1 MTELLTPAEQS
12 RAEGL
17 AISINNAAD
26 TYKHRQHIAAVSF
39 TREVPEY
46 LELAREQAEIERVQF
61 KTKYKVREI
70 KAAAA
75 LALEHDR
82 QHMREIIR
90 DKVKDGAE
98 ISARGRLW
106 FDKINGNT
114 YHSVRMTVAG
124 VGVYIPRQYGYGDQW
139 RQSATEWLWDNG
151 ILEKDY
157 HANGNPKYHDSYARI
172 KWGNAIDSLKREL

>member
-1 MTELLTPAEQS
+1 MTKLSPAEQT

-17 AISINNAAD
+17 AVSIVNTAD
-26 TYKHRQHIAAVSF
+26 TYKQRQHLAAVSF
-39 TREVPEY
+39 TREIPEY

-75 LALEHDR
+75 LALKHDR

-98 ISARGRLW
+98 ISANARKW

-172 KWGNAIDSLKREL
+172 NWGNAIDSLKREL

>member
-1 MTELLTPAEQS
+1 MKKLTPAEQS

-17 AISINNAAD
+17 AASMHHQRD
-26 TYKHRQHIAAVSF
+26 TYQQRQHLAAVSF
-39 TREVPEY
+39 SREVPEY
-46 LELAREQAEIERVQF
+46 LDLAYEQAAIERAQF

-75 LALEHDR
+75 LSLEYDR

-98 ISARGRLW
+98 ISATGRLW

-114 YHSVRMTVAG
+114 YHSVRLNVAG

-139 RQSATEWLWDNG
+139 KQSATDWLWDNG
-151 ILEKDY
+151 IIEKDY
-157 HANGNPKYHDSYARI
+157 HDNGDPKYKDSYARVN
-172 KWGNAIDSLKREL
+172 WRGTIDSLKREL

>member
-1 MTELLTPAEQS
+1 MNKLSPAEQS

-17 AISINNAAD
+17 AASMHHQRD
-26 TYKHRQHIAAVSF
+26 TYKQRQHLAAISF

-75 LALEHDR
+75 LSLEYDR

-98 ISARGRLW
+98 ISATGRLW
-106 FDKINGNT
+106 FDKLNGNT
-114 YHSVRMTVAG
+114 YFSVKMTVAG
-124 VGVYIPRQYGYGDQW
+124 VGVYIPREYGYGDQW
-139 RQSATEWLWDNG
+139 KQSATEWLWDNG
-151 ILEKDY
+151 ILEKGY
-157 HANGNPKYHDSYARI
+157 HENGNPKYHESYARVN
-172 KWGNAIDSLKREL
+172 WGNAIDSLKREL

>member
-1 MTELLTPAEQS
+1 MTKLSPAEQT

-17 AISINNAAD
+17 AVSIVNTAD
-26 TYKHRQHIAAVSF
+26 TYKQRQHLAAVSF
-39 TREVPEY
+39 TREMPEY

-98 ISARGRLW
+98 ISANARLW

-124 VGVYIPRQYGYGDQW
+124 VGVYIPMQYGYGDQW

-151 ILEKDY
+151 VIDKDY
-157 HANGNPKYHDSYARI
+157 WPNGNARYSETYSRI
-172 KWGNAIDSLKREL
+172 NWGSAIDSLKREL